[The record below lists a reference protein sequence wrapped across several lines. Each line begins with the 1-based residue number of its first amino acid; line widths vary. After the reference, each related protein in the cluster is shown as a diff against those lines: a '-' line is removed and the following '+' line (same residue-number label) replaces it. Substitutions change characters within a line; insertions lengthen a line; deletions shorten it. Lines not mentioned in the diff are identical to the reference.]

1 MKKKIM
7 ICILENR
14 GFFFQI
20 TKNNV
25 KKNKNLGKTPFEFW
39 KFVRSEWKKNL
50 TKRKCCDFTKK
61 IAKWKGYK
69 ILRLSLWAMVC
80 RVLGCHILANSSL
93 LGEDLGTGTL
103 LLSVDDDEGDFSSR
117 LFSTVGF
124 SVSPTG
130 FSSLGTRSTDSCNI
144 FRWIGSSQPSPS
156 LKRNV
161 KIRPKSPKL
170 PEKVKYCP
178 KCHN

>member
-1 MKKKIM
+1 MQWKKKYDM
-7 ICILENR
+7 YSGKSR
-14 GFFFQI
+14 GFFQI

-25 KKNKNLGKTPFEFW
+25 KKKIRISEKPLSNSENSSDQSEKKPHEKKMLWFHEKN
-39 KFVRSEWKKNL
+39 RQM
-50 TKRKCCDFTKK
+50 KR
-61 IAKWKGYK
+61 IYK

-103 LLSVDDDEGDFSSR
+103 LLSVDDDEGDFSSG

-144 FRWIGSSQPSPS
+144 FRWMGSSQPSPS
-156 LKRNV
+156 LKKKMSKLGRKVQNY
-161 KIRPKSPKL
+161 PKK
-170 PEKVKYCP
+170 
-178 KCHN
+178 